1 MFKEAENE
9 YASASDSLTVNG
21 FTETFGGSGTFVGI
35 TILLGPAIIIA
46 LDYIAQLKPY
56 KKIIS
61 TIGPLVCILF
71 EIMTFIALK
80 GTMKSGANISGEMVE
95 ETEMSTKVGI
105 QYGFV
110 LVLIMYIVMGIAG
123 YISYYGLKFPRK
135 MVES

>member
-1 MFKEAENE
+1 
-9 YASASDSLTVNG
+9 
-21 FTETFGGSGTFVGI
+21 
-35 TILLGPAIIIA
+35 
-46 LDYIAQLKPY
+46 
-56 KKIIS
+56 
-61 TIGPLVCILF
+61 
-71 EIMTFIALK
+71 MTFIALK

>member
-9 YASASDSLTVNG
+9 YASDSLTVNG
-21 FTETFGGSGTFVGI
+21 FTATFGGSGRFVGI
-35 TILLGPAIIIA
+35 TILLGTAIIIA

-71 EIMTFIALK
+71 EVMTFIALK
-80 GTMKSGANISGEMVE
+80 GTMKSSANISGEMVE

-135 MVES
+135 TVES